1 MEFDTQKA
9 LLRLRGQL
17 PVYQEA
23 AQRPAPVAQTYQQ
36 QVPCYD
42 VQIPVLQQP
51 QAEATVQVGGSP
63 RTHNLGLSA
72 RIPPPAAD
80 TRKPFVPRTR
90 ITKSTYQ

>member
-23 AQRPAPVAQTYQQ
+23 ARRPAPVAQTYQQ
-36 QVPCYD
+36 RVPCYD

-51 QAEATVQVGGSP
+51 QADAVVRAAGGA
-63 RTHNLGLSA
+63 RAQDLGLSA
-72 RIPPPAAD
+72 RQPPAAD
-80 TRKPFVPRTR
+80 ARKPFVPRTR